1 MTITVNEKVIS
12 CRSCPRISRATRKN
26 NIFPEIG
33 AGVAAGLLY
42 SPAKLKRPLFYS
54 NKKFCYNIFIRK
66 RNFLNLKER
75 GDCMFDDNGFSYQFA
90 EFLRKAGDV
99 NLSYTFQKEMMN
111 QQLYK
116 QLEHE
121 QIVHEVTEEV
131 LSRLNTTVD
140 TQEIFNKIDGLNDKI
155 DSLERK

>member
-1 MTITVNEKVIS
+1 MGG
-12 CRSCPRISRATRKN
+12 R
-26 NIFPEIG
+26 
-33 AGVAAGLLY
+33 GVAAGLLY